1 MWRKG
6 AEFATLLRDC
16 ELLEEVVSLIL
27 AHHTHLATGKRK
39 KKVKPTEWKKW
50 ECFYPPGAHLR
61 VAGVDEVLLPLVSLS
76 GSMRSED

>member
-39 KKVKPTEWKKW
+39 KKVKPTEWKK
-50 ECFYPPGAHLR
+50 
-61 VAGVDEVLLPLVSLS
+61 
-76 GSMRSED
+76 